1 MNFNEE
7 DYEEDDRLDDSWIN
21 YFEENDKPYN
31 EFYKDNINTINL
43 NIIYVNKNNDIEKIT
58 EEFFLMKNPNIIS
71 REEII
76 GIIKKKSV
84 TNNNVNYSLFSL
96 LKYNITLNPED
107 INNFL
112 KNKNFDYYNDKFF
125 VVMKNID
132 TIIFEKSI
140 VTFQDLNT
148 LFLIFY
154 EKENVKSNY
163 ANNTKKI
170 YLRRRLNSKNKKTIR
185 R

>member
-84 TNNNVNYSLFSL
+84 TSNNVNYSLFSL

-140 VTFQDLNT
+140 VTFQNLNT

-170 YLRRRLNSKNKKTIR
+170 YLRRHKQKNNKTIR